1 MEAETHFI
9 DVENH
14 IYRTKIDLFKKS
26 DQMVGFKVV
35 CWERIVECHL
45 DDNNKPTFSVRKLEE
60 DDKPSILRKGFWN
73 VGKQWTNEDMDQLK
87 KLFESED
94 GDLPKI
100 SEEMER
106 TENGVRLKLLS
117 MGLIDDEGE
126 KMDVIRKDD
135 QTTSPKQWTEE
146 EVYQLRVMFDETNGD
161 IKKISRRLERTEK
174 SVRMKLF
181 FLDII
186 DEDEV
191 IWMKKIRRNKK

>member
-1 MEAETHFI
+1 METETHFVDI
-9 DVENH
+9 ENH

-26 DQMVGFKVV
+26 DLMVGFKVV
-35 CWERIVECHL
+35 CWERVVECHL
-45 DDNNKPTFSVRKLEE
+45 DDENNPTFKVRKLEE
-60 DDKPSILRKGFWN
+60 DDKPSILRKGFGN

-94 GDLPKI
+94 GDLSTI
-100 SEEMER
+100 SEKMER

-135 QTTSPKQWTEE
+135 QPTSPKQWTEE
-146 EVYQLRVMFDETNGD
+146 EVYQLRMMFDETNGD
-161 IKKISRRLERTEK
+161 IKKISKQLKRTEK

>member
-1 MEAETHFI
+1 METETHFVDI
-9 DVENH
+9 ENH

-35 CWERIVECHL
+35 CWERVVECHL
-45 DDNNKPTFSVRKLEE
+45 DDENNPTFKVRKLEE
-60 DDKPSILRKGFWN
+60 DDKPSILRKGFGN
-73 VGKQWTNEDMDQLK
+73 VGKQWTNKDMDQLK

-94 GDLPKI
+94 GDLPTI
-100 SEEMER
+100 SEKMER

-126 KMDVIRKDD
+126 KMEVIRKDD
-135 QTTSPKQWTEE
+135 QPTSPKQWTEE
-146 EVYQLRVMFDETNGD
+146 EVYQLRMMFDETNGD
-161 IKKISRRLERTEK
+161 IKKISKRLKRTEK

>member
-1 MEAETHFI
+1 METETHFVDI
-9 DVENH
+9 ENH

-35 CWERIVECHL
+35 CWERVVECHL
-45 DDNNKPTFSVRKLEE
+45 DDENNPTFKVRKLEE
-60 DDKPSILRKGFWN
+60 DDKPTILRKGFGI
-73 VGKQWTNEDMDQLK
+73 VGKHWSREDMDQLK

-94 GDLPKI
+94 GNLPTI
-100 SEEMER
+100 SEKMER

-126 KMDVIRKDD
+126 KMDVIRKND

-146 EVYQLRVMFDETNGD
+146 EVYQLRMMFDETNGD
-161 IKKISRRLERTEK
+161 IKKISRRLKRTEK